1 MKTIKELLAE
11 RILIMDG
18 AMGTM
23 VQSYDLDES
32 DFRGARS
39 RNHSSV
45 LLGNNDILYLTKPNI
60 VADIHQAYL

>member
-32 DFRGARS
+32 DFRGDQIGRASCRE
-39 RNHSSV
+39 RV
-45 LLGNNDILYLTKPNI
+45 
-60 VADIHQAYL
+60 